1 MENAFSGRGG
11 NVVQARDVQQ
21 VHFHESRAA
30 PDRVR
35 VGHVPRVSVAFQER
49 RALQEAIAARAES
62 GRPAVV
68 CALAG
73 TRGVGKTQL
82 AAAYARRCAAEGW
95 RVIAWLNAENIG
107 GVIMGLAELA
117 RELGLTEQAD
127 DTEATAVRALRWL
140 EACPEQCLLVYDNA
154 EDPDALLP
162 WLPAM
167 GTVRIVLT
175 TTSRAF
181 ANTGDLVDVELFT
194 PDEAVAYL
202 TERVGPGD
210 EAAALA
216 EDLGHLPLALAQAAA
231 VMRERRLAYPAYR
244 ALLRDANLAAAL
256 PRTTGDPYPRGAA
269 EAITLALDHAG
280 RTVPG
285 ASLMLDLLAVLSPDG
300 VEFDLLAP
308 MMGETDARE
317 VAARLAGLSLVT
329 FSTDGTAAGAHRLLR
344 RVASDRMTAER
355 LLDLV
360 HTAREVFEAESDRN
374 EDGEARRS
382 AETRT
387 REDRIHDL
395 EARMAWEARVQA
407 QRVDLLLTLK
417 THPTTAAAYSAEERR
432 QDAEKIRRYWRA
444 APVLDDAFRRWE
456 QAASADPGAGA

>member
-11 NVVQARDVQQ
+11 NVVQARDVHQ

-82 AAAYARRCAAEGW
+82 AAAYARKCAAERW

-107 GVIMGLAELA
+107 GVIMGLADLA
-117 RELGLTEQAD
+117 RELGLTEQAA
-127 DTEATAVRALRWL
+127 DTEAAAVRALRWL
-140 EACPEQCLLVYDNA
+140 EACPDQCLLVYDNA

-194 PDEAVAYL
+194 PAEAVSYL

-231 VMRERRLAYPAYR
+231 MMRERRLAYPAYR

-269 EAITLALDHAG
+269 EAITLALDQAG
-280 RTVPG
+280 QTVPG
-285 ASLMLDLLAVLSPDG
+285 ASLMLDLLAVLSPGG

-308 MMGETDARE
+308 MMGETDAHDA
-317 VAARLAGLSLVT
+317 AARLAGLSLVT
-329 FSTDGTAAGAHRLLR
+329 FSADGTAAGAHRLLR
-344 RVASDRMTAER
+344 RVARDRMTPDR

-360 HTAREVFEAESDRN
+360 RTARDVFAAEADR
-374 EDGEARRS
+374 DADWKARFH
-382 AETRT
+382 AETGT
-387 REDRIHDL
+387 RENRVREL
-395 EARMAWEARVQA
+395 EAVMAWGARIQA
-407 QRVDLLLTLK
+407 QRIDLLLTLK
-417 THPTTAAAYSAEERR
+417 THPASAAAFTADERR
-432 QDAEKIRRYWRA
+432 QEAEKIRGSWRD
-444 APVLDDAFRRWE
+444 APVVDDAIRRWE
-456 QAASADPGAGA
+456 QAISADPSAEA